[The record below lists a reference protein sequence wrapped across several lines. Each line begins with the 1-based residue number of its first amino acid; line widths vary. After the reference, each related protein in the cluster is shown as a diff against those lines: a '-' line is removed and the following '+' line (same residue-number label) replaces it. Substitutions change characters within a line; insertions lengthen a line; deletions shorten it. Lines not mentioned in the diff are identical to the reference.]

1 MSEKKVLIRPY
12 ITFLILKLKFNKVNY
27 TLLVSA
33 TKSTD
38 ELVVVILI
46 SFNRNIADL
55 KKHIGYHFDIKPFAI
70 VSND

>member
-27 TLLVSA
+27 TLLILA
-33 TKSTD
+33 ILD
-38 ELVVVILI
+38 VILI

>member
-12 ITFLILKLKFNKVNY
+12 ITFLIPKLKMNKVNY
-27 TLLVSA
+27 TYFISA
-33 TKSTD
+33 TKSLD
-38 ELVVVILI
+38 SEI

-55 KKHIGYHFDIKPFAI
+55 KKHIGYYFDIKPFAI

>member
-12 ITFLILKLKFNKVNY
+12 ITFLILKLKLNKVNY
-27 TLLVSA
+27 TLLISA
-33 TKSTD
+33 TKSD
-38 ELVVVILI
+38 VILL
-46 SFNRNIADL
+46 SFNRHTTDL

>member
-12 ITFLILKLKFNKVNY
+12 ITFLIPKLKMNKVNY
-27 TLLVSA
+27 TYFISA
-33 TKSTD
+33 TKSVD
-38 ELVVVILI
+38 VILI

-55 KKHIGYHFDIKPFAI
+55 KKHIGYYFDIKPFAI

>member
-27 TLLVSA
+27 THFISA

-38 ELVVVILI
+38 EL

>member
-27 TLLVSA
+27 TLLISA

-38 ELVVVILI
+38 ELILI